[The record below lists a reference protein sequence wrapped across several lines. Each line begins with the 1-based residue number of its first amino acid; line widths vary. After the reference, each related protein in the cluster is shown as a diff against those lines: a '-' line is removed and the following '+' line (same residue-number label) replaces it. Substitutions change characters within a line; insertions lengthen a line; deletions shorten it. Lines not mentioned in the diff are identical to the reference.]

1 MNKIGIV
8 TVLYNS
14 ESVLSDFFTSLEQQ
28 TYKNFILYVIDNA
41 SPDNSLQIAREMAD
55 KMPFRVVFIENPVNG
70 GIAQGNNLGMIEAL
84 HDKCDYILFSNN
96 DIVIDKN
103 AITILLDSL
112 ISLNVDMVVPK
123 IYFHN
128 SSLIW
133 YAGGRFDCLRGG
145 TAHIDYK
152 KEDSDKYNKNSQ
164 KNGKIWINKV
174 SVWY

>member
-1 MNKIGIV
+1 
-8 TVLYNS
+8 
-14 ESVLSDFFTSLEQQ
+14 
-28 TYKNFILYVIDNA
+28 
-41 SPDNSLQIAREMAD
+41 MAD

-133 YAGGRFDCLRGG
+133 YAGGRFDCLRGVL
-145 TAHIDYK
+145 HISIIRK
-152 KEDSDKYNKNSQ
+152 K
-164 KNGKIWINKV
+164 ILINIIRGNAMNMLLLV
-174 SVWY
+174 SC